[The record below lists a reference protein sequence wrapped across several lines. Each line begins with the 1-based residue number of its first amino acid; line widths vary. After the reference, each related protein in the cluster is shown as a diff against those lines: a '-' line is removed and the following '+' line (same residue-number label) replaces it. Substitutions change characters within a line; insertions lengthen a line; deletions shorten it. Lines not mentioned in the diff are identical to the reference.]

1 MNKETRLLAAIDD
14 VFGMG
19 SKIKSQFRKVGQ
31 DFDERTNEHVFYIE
45 YRFQCQAADSAST
58 SQPGNRSTAG

>member
-19 SKIKSQFRKVGQ
+19 SKIKSQFRKVG
-31 DFDERTNEHVFYIE
+31 
-45 YRFQCQAADSAST
+45 
-58 SQPGNRSTAG
+58 